1 MTAGIGIAL
10 AFIAMLAW
18 GFGDF
23 SIQRS
28 TRKIGDWET
37 LFVITLFGMVIL
49 LPFVWTKLPALVSG
63 ITPAD
68 SILIVAGVVLT
79 VAAMLHFEGFK
90 RGKLSVLE
98 PLISFEIPSASMLA
112 FFVLGDH
119 VSWVQIVM
127 IILLVACLF
136 MVSFRERRLT
146 KKYLL
151 EKGVIYLVC
160 GAAFM
165 GVSDFLLGWGSRV
178 IDPIMANFILNVTMV
193 VISGAI
199 ILFTGKTFRLFRDT
213 HDNPVLLLVMSVA
226 DNIGWVAYAVAMT
239 LVPIAVATGLSESS
253 IVIAVLLGIF
263 INKEK
268 LQLHQKVGLVGAIAA
283 AIALAAVTTV

>member
-18 GFGDF
+18 GLGDF

-28 TRKIGDWET
+28 ARKIGDWET
-37 LFVITLFGMVIL
+37 LFVITLFGSLIL
-49 LPFVWTKLPALVSG
+49 LPFVWKNLSQLASG
-63 ITPAD
+63 ITPAT
-68 SILIVAGVVLT
+68 SILILAGVVLT

-98 PLISFEIPSASMLA
+98 PLISFEIPSASILA

-119 VSWVQIVM
+119 VSGIQIIA
-127 IILLVACLF
+127 IIILVACLF

-178 IDPIMANFILNVTMV
+178 IDPITANFILNVTMV

-199 ILFTGKTFRLFRDT
+199 ILFTGKTLRLVRDVRS
-213 HDNPVLLLVMSVA
+213 NPVLILVMSVA

-253 IVIAVLLGIF
+253 IVIAVLLGLF

-268 LQLHQKVGLVGAIAA
+268 LQRHQKIGLVGAIAA
-283 AIALAAVTTV
+283 AILLAMVTSA